1 MQASLFPTRRRNSAI
16 VAGLLAAAALTTI
29 GVAMRA
35 AASPTS
41 DPWDPGAAREVEMA
55 YHQLHDLWN
64 KFDVD
69 GLKGQ
74 IAGDSV
80 LPTFDVD
87 DANAPVRLAGKQAID
102 QFTDQIFAGLK
113 RDGLTAL
120 AVEPKIACRATA
132 QVGICTEECRV
143 QLVARDGSKTI
154 EPLRA
159 TAIAVRGADGWRWIQ
174 WHMSPG
180 GPLER
185 YDATGRQLQ

>member
-1 MQASLFPTRRRNSAI
+1 MQTSLFPTRRRNRAI
-16 VAGLLAAAALTTI
+16 VAGLLAVAALATI
-29 GVAMRA
+29 GATMRA
-35 AASPTS
+35 ANSSAG
-41 DPWDPGAAREVEMA
+41 DPWDPAAGREVEMA

-64 KFDVD
+64 KLDVE
-69 GLKGQ
+69 GLKGR

-87 DANAPVRLAGKQAID
+87 DTNAPVRLAGKQAID
-102 QFTDQIFAGLK
+102 QFTDRIFAGLK

-132 QVGICTEECRV
+132 QIGICTEECRV

-159 TAIAVRGADGWRWIQ
+159 TAIAVRGAGGWRWIQ
-174 WHMSPG
+174 WHMSSG

-185 YDATGRQLQ
+185 YDATGRQLR